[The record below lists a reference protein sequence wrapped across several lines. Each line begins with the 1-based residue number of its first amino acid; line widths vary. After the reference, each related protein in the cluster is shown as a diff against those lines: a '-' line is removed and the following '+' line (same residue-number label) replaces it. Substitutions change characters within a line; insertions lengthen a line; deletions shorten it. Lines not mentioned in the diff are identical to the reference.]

1 MQRPEFDWMVQA
13 FQNAN
18 TGVRNYSLKE
28 RWAKER
34 AMKDAEKESDREI
47 QELYNVLVR
56 VCEGIYLEEDY
67 VYVKSYFLHNRT
79 NFIRNMDVVPDY
91 YFSRYYSERYRVIDI
106 AFDVNFILAWAL
118 QKNYE
123 IKTADVKNTMLRLEF
138 GPIGAYYRR
147 KKDRARIYNEWFR
160 KTSRLHKIP
169 FHVFKHVIMRFVCG
183 SRRNIINKL

>member
-28 RWAKER
+28 RWAQER
-34 AMKDAEKESDREI
+34 AMKDAEKEHDREI
-47 QELYNVLVR
+47 KELYNVLVR

-91 YFSRYYSERYRVIDI
+91 YFSRYYSERY
-106 AFDVNFILAWAL
+106 
-118 QKNYE
+118 
-123 IKTADVKNTMLRLEF
+123 
-138 GPIGAYYRR
+138 
-147 KKDRARIYNEWFR
+147 
-160 KTSRLHKIP
+160 
-169 FHVFKHVIMRFVCG
+169 
-183 SRRNIINKL
+183 